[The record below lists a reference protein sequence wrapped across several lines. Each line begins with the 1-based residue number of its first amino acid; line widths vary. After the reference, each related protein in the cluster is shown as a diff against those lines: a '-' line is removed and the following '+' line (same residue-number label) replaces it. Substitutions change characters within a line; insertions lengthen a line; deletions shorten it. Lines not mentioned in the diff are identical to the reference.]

1 MNKEEKFKL
10 KQNIKE
16 RNEFTEGLDI
26 DDEDIQNINKVN
38 SNRSTLQTL
47 FTRTELDNIESEIK
61 ANEREKIIAD
71 RKILNQNNNFKRR

>member
-1 MNKEEKFKL
+1 
-10 KQNIKE
+10 QNIKE

-26 DDEDIQNINKVN
+26 DDEDIQNINKIN